1 MTAESILCIGAGVR
15 AAAAPLVPGTG
26 DSFTLRSQ
34 DLNKQLKLVDI
45 INNFTVASTVLI
57 RSARMHDNVV
67 NIEIPCP
74 AAAGPQ
80 SDLRYLSQNCI
91 PQDNFTVI
99 AGIGGGAATFDNVLY
114 TFFYEDLVGATGNF
128 YTWESIKGNIKNILT
143 VPVALTPSA
152 VGDWSTGAAINSTND
167 LLKANTNY
175 AILGGYSDAL
185 TAVLAVSGPCTGN
198 LKIAFPTRD
207 AEHHLGS
214 CYMADMSVRTGL
226 PFIPVM
232 KSADKGGTFCFTA
245 DPAAAI
251 TVGYYLLAELGS

>member
-1 MTAESILCIGAGVR
+1 MTAESILAIGVGVR

-34 DLNKQLKLVDI
+34 DMSKQLKLVDI
-45 INNFTVASTVLI
+45 ITNFTVASTVLI

-67 NIEIPCP
+67 NIEVPCP

-80 SDLRYLSQNCI
+80 SALRYVQQNCI

-99 AGIGGGAATFDNVLY
+99 AGIGGGAATFDNALF
-114 TFFYEDLVGATGNF
+114 TFFYEDLVGAAGNL
-128 YTWESIKGNIKNILT
+128 YTWDSIKQNIKNILT
-143 VPVALTPSA
+143 VPTALTPSA

-175 AILGGYSDAL
+175 AILGGYGNAL
-185 TAVLAVSGPCTGN
+185 SACIGISGPCTGN
-198 LKIAFPTRD
+198 LKIAWPTRD
-207 AEHHLGS
+207 EEHHLGS
-214 CYMADMSVRTGL
+214 CYLADMSVRTGL

-251 TVGYYLLAELGS
+251 TVGYFLLAELGS